1 MTFSWH
7 DLPTKAEAR
16 HFIGGDKPAAVF
28 RIGKYE
34 VTVPGEDR
42 DDITYRVPYH
52 TNTNPRSTLPNMDI
66 SDGEIRI
73 SLSDL
78 VDETLSRLSPVEL
91 AQALWSN
98 QEVREA
104 FCDALTGGWNS
115 EFTDQERRRVLRELK
130 EAVHSIAQDKLSSSM
145 AKLEYDVAKRS
156 FFYHEVGR
164 VNESLYESEQQLR
177 HSTGNEALAL
187 PRLKHEDHDPDF
199 KIGGKHWNE
208 ARDFWRKEVAARFPI
223 AEAEQEQPVEEPAF

>member
-1 MTFSWH
+1 M
-7 DLPTKAEAR
+7 
-16 HFIGGDKPAAVF
+16 IGGDNPAVVF

-34 VTVPGEDR
+34 VIVPGEDR

-66 SDGEIRI
+66 TDGEIRI
-73 SLSDL
+73 PLSDL
-78 VDETLSRLSPVEL
+78 VDETLSRLEPVEL

-98 QEVREA
+98 KEVREA

-130 EAVHSIAQDKLSSSM
+130 EAVHSTAQDKLVASM
-145 AKLEYDVAKRS
+145 AKLEYDVSKRS
-156 FFYHEVGR
+156 FFYHEVNR
-164 VNESLYESEQQLR
+164 VNESLQESERQLR
-177 HSTGNEALAL
+177 RSTGNEALAL

-199 KIGGKHWNE
+199 KIGGKHWND
-208 ARDFWRKEVAARFPI
+208 ARDHWRSEVLARFNF
-223 AEAEQEQPVEEPAF
+223 EAATPTQE

>member
-1 MTFSWH
+1 MSYGWNER
-7 DLPTKAEAR
+7 PTKAASKSM
-16 HFIGGDKPAAVF
+16 IGGDNPAVVF

-34 VTVPGEDR
+34 VIVPGEDR

-66 SDGEIRI
+66 TDGEIRI
-73 SLSDL
+73 PLSDL
-78 VDETLSRLSPVEL
+78 VDETLSRLEPVEL

-98 QEVREA
+98 KEVREA

-130 EAVHSIAQDKLSSSM
+130 EAVHSTAQDKLVASM
-145 AKLEYDVAKRS
+145 AKLEYDVSKRS
-156 FFYHEVGR
+156 FFYHEVNR
-164 VNESLYESEQQLR
+164 VNESLQESERQLR
-177 HSTGNEALAL
+177 RSTGNEALAL

-199 KIGGKHWNE
+199 KIGGKHWND
-208 ARDFWRKEVAARFPI
+208 ARDHWRSEVLARFNF
-223 AEAEQEQPVEEPAF
+223 EAATPTQE